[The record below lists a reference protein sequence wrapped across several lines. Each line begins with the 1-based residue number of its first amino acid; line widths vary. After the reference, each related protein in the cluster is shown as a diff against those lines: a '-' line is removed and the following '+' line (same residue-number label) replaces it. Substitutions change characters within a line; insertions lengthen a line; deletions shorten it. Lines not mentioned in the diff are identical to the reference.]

1 MARISTMAACLLLL
15 VVGVVDPRPLR
26 AQCCAP
32 LVPALSV
39 PCGGCIDVPNCPP
52 VQAACGGAVSPIAA
66 WETRRHLGALGLPVP
81 FAAACGGGGAP
92 NVCVGSCATD
102 VCGGG
107 CAADVCVGSCAA
119 NVCVGSCA
127 ANVCVGGCAAN
138 VCGVDSCGQGAGI
151 CDIPLQRSLQLADW
165 QAAVRQGARNAAVRG
180 FDGTQMVPGVC
191 GSEAVRSIVHDTIV
205 EGFNYAGQ
213 NGGGCDMG
221 RFQDLIA
228 AGVEDAIVEGL
239 NRTTVVEP
247 KADRCKKP
255 LDSPSAPASSEKMPA
270 PVPPPAAVP
279 RPLNGEKTMRAKD
292 LQTPVRTTALRT
304 DAALVSWSHLPS
316 REVSTLTAE
325 DAPPALSDSVRQH
338 YAGPQ
343 DAAAFSARY
352 SDSRLVASGWIVKST
367 GVVPLAGSRGFL
379 VLTMRGD
386 SEQVE
391 VWSHG
396 VLLAEKCRYV
406 QYFEDAKPAQRHF

>member
-1 MARISTMAACLLLL
+1 MAACLLLL
-15 VVGVVDPRPLR
+15 VVGVLDPRPLR

-32 LVPALSV
+32 LLPALGI
-39 PCGGCIDVPNCPP
+39 PCGGCVNVPNCPP
-52 VQAACGGAVSPIAA
+52 MQATCGGAVSPIAA

-81 FAAACGGGGAP
+81 FAAACGSDG
-92 NVCVGSCATD
+92 CVAN

-107 CAADVCVGSCAA
+107 
-119 NVCVGSCA
+119 
-127 ANVCVGGCAAN
+127 
-138 VCGVDSCGQGAGI
+138 SCGQGAGI

-180 FDGTQMVPGVC
+180 FDGTQMVSGVC
-191 GSEAVRSIVHDTIV
+191 GSESVRSIVRDTIV

-213 NGGGCDMG
+213 NGGGSDMG

-239 NRTTVVEP
+239 NRTTVAEP

-255 LDSPSAPASSEKMPA
+255 ADPPSAPASSEKSPAPLPPPA
-270 PVPPPAAVP
+270 PVLPP
-279 RPLNGEKTMRAKD
+279 LTGGKTMRAKD

-304 DAALVSWSHLPS
+304 DVAMVSWSHLPS

-325 DAPPALSDSVRQH
+325 EAPPALSDSVRQH

-343 DAAAFSARY
+343 DAANFSARY
-352 SDSRLVASGWIVKST
+352 SDSRLVTSGWVVKSS

-379 VLTMRGD
+379 VLTVRGD
-386 SEQVE
+386 SEYVE
-391 VWSHG
+391 VWSRG
-396 VLLAEKCRYV
+396 VLIAEKCRYV
-406 QYFEDAKPAQRHF
+406 QYFEDAKPLQRHF